1 MKLREIITQT
11 LRIARI
17 EFKAMRKHPLTILIL
32 VTAPLCGYLIL
43 FTLMAEGLPE
53 KLPAAIV
60 DSDNSAS
67 SHQLVRT
74 ISALQYTR
82 IVGHFPTF
90 TEARKAM
97 QRNNVYA
104 IYYIPKGFER
114 EVVTGRRPKLSF
126 YINYAYLI
134 AGSLLYKDL
143 RTASEL
149 ALANVGMTQFYAHG
163 GETWQTEGVLQPIV
177 IETHPVGNPWIN
189 YSIYLN
195 NILFPGILMVAVLLV
210 TVYAIGMEV
219 KQRHIKRWLSMAKG
233 NIYVALTG
241 KLLPYTIIGMGMM
254 CITNIL
260 LYGVLQYPCH
270 CGIGS
275 MIVVGVLFILAIQG
289 LGVFIY
295 SLVPWMRM
303 AMSIAS
309 LWAVLSFPI
318 SGFTFPSI
326 AMDESFQLLN
336 NLFPLRHYYLIY
348 ANSALLG
355 YPLQYVLSEIGTLF
369 VFAILPIPFLP
380 RLKRELKMSCY
391 VE

>member
-1 MKLREIITQT
+1 MKLRDIITHT
-11 LRIARI
+11 LRVTRI
-17 EFKAMRKHPLTILIL
+17 EVKSICGNPLTLLTL
-32 VTAPLCGYLIL
+32 VAAPLCGYLIL
-43 FTLMAEGLPE
+43 FSLMAEGLPE

-67 SHQLVRT
+67 SRQLVRT
-74 ISALQYTR
+74 ISALQYTH
-82 IVGHFPTF
+82 IIGHFPTF
-90 TEARKAM
+90 TDARKAM
-97 QRNNVYA
+97 QRGNVYA
-104 IYYIPKGFER
+104 IYYIPKGFES

-126 YINYAYLI
+126 YLNYAYLI
-134 AGSLLYKDL
+134 AGSLLYKDM

-163 GETWQTEGVLQPIV
+163 GEPWQTEGMLQPIV
-177 IETHPVGNPWIN
+177 IETHPIGNPWIN

-195 NILFPGILMVAVLLV
+195 NTLLPGILMVAVLLV
-210 TVYAIGMEV
+210 TVYAIGIEV
-219 KQRHIKRWLSMAKG
+219 KQRNVKRWLSMSKD
-233 NIYVALTG
+233 NIFVALTG
-241 KLLPYTIIGMGMM
+241 KLLPYTIIGIGMM
-254 CITNIL
+254 CITNIV
-260 LYGVLQYPCH
+260 LYEVLQYPCR
-270 CGIGS
+270 CGIGT
-275 MIVVGVLFILAIQG
+275 MIVVGVLFILATQG

-326 AMDESFQLLN
+326 AMDEPFQLLN
-336 NLFPLRHYYLIY
+336 YLFPLRHYYLIY

-355 YPLQYVLSEIGTLF
+355 YPLQYVLTEIGALF
-369 VFAILPIPFLP
+369 VFAVLPILLLP
-380 RLKRELKMSCY
+380 RLKRGLKMSCY